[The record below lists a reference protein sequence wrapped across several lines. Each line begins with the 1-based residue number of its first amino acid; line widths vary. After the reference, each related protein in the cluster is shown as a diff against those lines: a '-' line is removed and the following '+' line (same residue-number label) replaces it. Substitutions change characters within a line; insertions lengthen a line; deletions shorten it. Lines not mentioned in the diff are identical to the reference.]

1 LIKASASLP
10 DVAVSQVISNYS
22 DASPISTATE
32 SFFPHPSVVIES
44 ATVKV
49 LPLPGPPIPPELPD
63 QRLRWPSIQP
73 ALTLIPLSALASL
86 ILMAIGAPVG
96 WLLGAMLIGIGYVI
110 KHGKTQVLFPGAA
123 AIGQVIIALATADRF
138 SLDTL
143 TLARTYAL
151 PLMLCILTTGSL
163 SVLNGYLLSRWV
175 GIDRKTSLLGCI
187 PGAGPSIVALSEE
200 MGADTLIVAVL
211 QYVRILLVSA
221 VIPILANL
229 FFVSSASLPS
239 QAIITAVHPSTIS
252 AVINLLVL
260 AGCGYLGNWAGR
272 QLRLPSGGFLGPF
285 LVGLIAFWGVP
296 HTFYMPQTVFIAG
309 LLLVGLS
316 IGLKF
321 DWHTVRRLFKAVLIE
336 IVLVLGLIFTCL
348 GVAYGF
354 HLITHIDP
362 LTAVLGST
370 PGGISTM
377 LASAVEMG
385 TDSGL
390 VMAMQMTRMLLIL
403 LLTPWLA
410 TIWIKPKPSD
420 LLADPPAPG

>member
-1 LIKASASLP
+1 MIKAGASSSN
-10 DVAVSQVISNYS
+10 VAVSGVASDYS
-22 DASPISTATE
+22 GASSVATATE
-32 SFFPHPSVVIES
+32 LFFPYPSVVS
-44 ATVKV
+44 GCVVTTV
-49 LPLPGPPIPPELPD
+49 LPLPGSPTQPELPAG
-63 QRLRWPSIQP
+63 QPRWHSIQLV
-73 ALTLIPLSALASL
+73 LTLLPLSVLASL
-86 ILMAIGAPVG
+86 ILTAMGAPVG
-96 WLLGAMLIGIGYVI
+96 WLLGAMLVGIAYVI

-163 SVLNGYLLSRWV
+163 SVLNGYLLSHWV

-229 FFVSSASLPS
+229 FFVAPASLSS
-239 QAIITAVHPSTIS
+239 QPIATTVQQSTMPT
-252 AVINLLVL
+252 VINLLVL
-260 AGCGYLGNWAGR
+260 TGCGYLGNWAGR
-272 QLRLPSGGFLGPF
+272 HLKLPSGGFLGPF
-285 LVGLIAFWGVP
+285 LVGLVAFWGVP
-296 HTFYMPQTVFIAG
+296 HTFHMPQIVFIAG

-348 GVAYGF
+348 GVAYQF
-354 HLITHIDP
+354 HLLTHIDP

-385 TDSGL
+385 SDSGL

-410 TIWIKPKPSD
+410 TIWLKPSPD
-420 LLADPPAPG
+420 GLPADPPALD

>member
-1 LIKASASLP
+1 MVYDDSG
-10 DVAVSQVISNYS
+10 
-22 DASPISTATE
+22 ASPILTATE
-32 SFFPHPSVVIES
+32 PSFPHPSVVTGS
-44 ATVKV
+44 AVVTV
-49 LPLPGPPIPPELPD
+49 LPLPSSPLPPDLPAE
-63 QRLRWPSIQP
+63 QP
-73 ALTLIPLSALASL
+73 WWFSLQPVLTLLPLSILASL

-96 WLLGAMLIGIGYVI
+96 WLLGAMLVGIAYVI

-175 GIDRKTSLLGCI
+175 GIDRTTSLLGCI

-229 FFVSSASLPS
+229 FFVAPTSLPS
-239 QAIITAVHPSTIS
+239 QPIPTAAQQSTIPV
-252 AVINLLVL
+252 VINLLIL
-260 AGCGYLGNWAGR
+260 AGCGYLGNWAAR
-272 QLRLPSGGFLGPF
+272 YFRLPSGGFLGPF
-285 LVGLIAFWGVP
+285 LVGLVAFWGVP
-296 HTFYMPQTVFIAG
+296 HTFHMPQPIFIVG

-336 IVLVLGLIFTCL
+336 IVLVLGLIFMCL
-348 GVAYGF
+348 GVAYQF

-362 LTAVLGST
+362 LTAALGST

-385 TDSGL
+385 SDSGL

-410 TIWIKPKPSD
+410 TIWLKPSSGG
-420 LLADPPAPG
+420 LLVDPPAPD